1 MKIVLLGATG
11 SIGTSVCNCVRR
23 FPEEFK
29 LVGLSAN
36 SNMAKLADLT
46 REFRPT
52 ALCVSDRKKISAS
65 APLFSSEVKL
75 FQGAKG
81 LEELV
86 DATDFDVLLNALVG
100 AVGLRATVAALKR
113 KKRVALAN
121 KESLVIGG
129 DYINSL
135 LKDGFGEIIPVDSEH
150 SAILQCLC
158 GEDRKNIESIIL
170 TASGGPFRKVA
181 LAKLSSIT
189 PSDAL
194 NHPTWTMGRKIT
206 IDSATLMNKGFEVI
220 EAHHLFHLPYEKIRV
235 LIHPQSIVHSMV
247 EFHDGAIMAQMGVP
261 NMEIPIQFALS
272 YPARLHLG
280 GKRLDLALIK
290 SLTFFKPDLKRFGC
304 LKLCLEAA
312 REGGTMPAVINAA
325 NEMAVQ
331 FFLEGKIRYD
341 QIEDIIKESMD
352 AHEKVPCDSLETI
365 EQADAMIRTH
375 LSKRYN

>member
-23 FPEEFK
+23 FPGEFK

-36 SNMAKLADLT
+36 TNMAKLADLA
-46 REFRPT
+46 REFRPA
-52 ALCVSDRKKISAS
+52 ALCISDRKKNSAS
-65 APLFSSEVKL
+65 LFTSEVKL

-86 DATDFDVLLNALVG
+86 NATDFDVLLNALVG

-129 DYINSL
+129 DYITNL
-135 LKDGFGEIIPVDSEH
+135 VKDGFGEIIPVDSEH

-181 LAKLSSIT
+181 LGKLSSIT

-261 NMEIPIQFALS
+261 NMELPIQFALS
-272 YPARLHLG
+272 YPARLHLD
-280 GKRLDLALIK
+280 GKRLDLATIK

-352 AHEKVPCDSLETI
+352 AHQKVPCDGLEII
-365 EQADAMIRTH
+365 EQTDAMIRTH

>member
-1 MKIVLLGATG
+1 MNIVLLGATG
-11 SIGTSVCNCVRR
+11 SIGTSVCKCVRR
-23 FPEEFK
+23 FAGEFK

-36 SNMAKLADLT
+36 SNMAKLADLV
-46 REFRPT
+46 REFRPGSVCISDRNKLQTT
-52 ALCVSDRKKISAS
+52 ALGSGI
-65 APLFSSEVKL
+65 KL
-75 FQGAKG
+75 FQGTKG

-86 DATDFDVLLNALVG
+86 NETDFDVLLNALVG

-129 DYINSL
+129 DYITGL
-135 LKDGFGEIIPVDSEH
+135 LRDGYGEIVPVDSEH

-158 GEDRKNIESIIL
+158 GEDRTALESIIL

-181 LAKLSSIT
+181 LGKLSSIS

-220 EAHHLFHLPYEKIRV
+220 EAHHLFNLPYEKIRI

-261 NMEIPIQFALS
+261 NMELPIQFALT
-272 YPARLHLG
+272 YPARGRLDA
-280 GKRLDLALIK
+280 KRLDLAEIK
-290 SLTFFKPDLKRFGC
+290 SLTFFKPDYKRFKC
-304 LKLCLEAA
+304 LKLCLDAA
-312 REGGTMPAVINAA
+312 RAGGTAPAVVNAA

-341 QIEDIIKESMD
+341 QIAEIIKESLD
-352 AHEKVPCDSLETI
+352 AHDPKPCVSLEII
-365 EQADAMIRTH
+365 EQTDTAVRNYLAA
-375 LSKRYN
+375 RYT

>member
-11 SIGTSVCNCVRR
+11 SIGTSVCKCVRR
-23 FPEEFK
+23 FPGEFK

-36 SNMAKLADLT
+36 SNMTKLAELIG
-46 REFRPT
+46 EFHPD
-52 ALCVSDRKKISAS
+52 AVCISDRNKIPASVSAS
-65 APLFSSEVKL
+65 KARL
-75 FQGAKG
+75 FQGMSG

-86 DATDFDVLLNALVG
+86 SKADFDVLLNALVG

-129 DYINSL
+129 DYIAGL
-135 LKDGFGEIIPVDSEH
+135 LKNGYGEIIPVDSEH
-150 SAILQCLC
+150 SAILQCLS
-158 GEDRKNIESIIL
+158 GEDRRSVESIIL

-181 LAKLSSIT
+181 LGKLSSIS

-220 EAHHLFHLPYEKIRV
+220 EAHHLFNLPYEKIRV
-235 LIHPQSIVHSMV
+235 LIHPQSIIHSMV
-247 EFHDGAIMAQMGVP
+247 EFHDGAVMAQMGVP
-261 NMEIPIQFALS
+261 NMELPIQFALT
-272 YPARLHLG
+272 YPARLRLESG
-280 GKRLDLALIK
+280 RLDLAEIK
-290 SLTFFKPDLKRFGC
+290 SLTFFKPDFKRFKC

-312 REGGTMPAVINAA
+312 RAGGTTPAVVNAA

-341 QIEDIIKESMD
+341 QIAEIIEDSLN
-352 AHEKVPCDSLETI
+352 AHAPAPCDSLEVI
-365 EQADAMIRTH
+365 EKTDTAIRTH
-375 LSKRYN
+375 LSKRYG